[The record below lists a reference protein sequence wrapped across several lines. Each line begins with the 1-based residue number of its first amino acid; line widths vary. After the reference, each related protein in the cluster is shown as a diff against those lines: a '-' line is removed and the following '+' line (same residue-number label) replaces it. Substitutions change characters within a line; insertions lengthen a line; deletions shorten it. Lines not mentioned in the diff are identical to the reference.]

1 METGRVA
8 LIHYSVLSGTRCVGS
23 GLLVDERRVLTADHV
38 ANGSGHWI
46 ECEHGMSAVAEVL
59 RSEMPEVDLAVLSL
73 SEPFAGLGRMGC
85 ARVDRSRIDR
95 VGGCRA
101 VGFPR
106 WRRDGDQ
113 RRSAQVDG
121 WMPTG
126 EGLESTADS
135 GLRAGWLTL
144 VGDRIPGA
152 PEIPTGMLMD
162 KPKSAWGG
170 MSGAVVVA
178 GELVVGVV
186 RSHNMAAGGQ
196 SLTVTPLTAIEQLP
210 RELQDAFWKALG
222 VTDPSRL
229 PTLPEDNAGSIHEY
243 LAAARV
249 LAEQHP
255 YALPL
260 QRVPNLQKVP
270 NLPSVYLPQ
279 MVSLQSVGGQS
290 DVVELGPA
298 KSSSQPDSYEIHVT
312 DQQYRRGLARAVDQ
326 SASQIAEALQR
337 FTIQDILKQHRGAV
351 LVGGPGTGKSSLLRH
366 LLHESAT
373 SFADGNSMPFVPVLV
388 QARSIIGDRSF
399 PDKSFP
405 DAIART
411 VTADLG
417 RFLGDTDMAR
427 TFAGEP
433 LHGVPWLVLLDGVD
447 EILDREDR
455 RSALQTVAYWWA
467 KPQYRFLV
475 TSRRLP
481 RAEFQPL
488 DEVGAPFFEIQRF
501 NDDEVPGFARR
512 WFEGLGEFDVPDL
525 VKDLMSQLAQSGLMQ
540 LARNPL
546 IATIMCVTFANDPQ
560 HILARSRA
568 ALYDEFVSLLMDKA
582 ISKLNELDS
591 LQKRLKP
598 YGVAAQDAVDRIL
611 SKSRP
616 LMEALADRR
625 LVTSAKETFIDYAA
639 SLPESAC
646 PENVPVLV
654 WRGVLE
660 EVIRQ
665 SGVILDRDNDFV
677 FIHPTVMEYLA
688 ACKLASKAPGW
699 VDKWR
704 LRVDAGR
711 GESLALF
718 RVSIMY
724 SNEIDVV
731 GRTPK
736 IIGRSP
742 NILTLRGLVHARLV
756 ASLVHEGLPLPSDT
770 VSLVRKRLANFSVQR
785 HNCIPDAIRDYVWD
799 FEDDCVLA
807 AKSLMHLDRDRG
819 LVALAR
825 AAADPTVGGFNVY
838 GYNELLD
845 LERERWL
852 SILADLASSSEMQ
865 GFDRIGVILYILGEN
880 RDLGLQTG
888 EKLSLDR
895 SVEPVFRTEVALK
908 LTELDRDTGA
918 RTLARLVADP
928 LMERFRK
935 ECEAPLAEIDRRRC
949 ATAMAELVIKSET
962 VLMDRADTVTRL
974 IALDRNLALSALA
987 EIATNQEINGF
998 ARAGAAVALSK
1009 AEPSV
1014 GMQALRAVSTDEH
1027 APGFHR
1033 VFCLEWSWRTSTSG
1047 ERDCLL
1053 ELLKLTSERSLDGR
1067 WRVFAAE
1074 QLAAIDPDLGLQAL
1088 ANIRRDGAVRRW
1100 WRYRAWAI
1108 GAILLRYPRSLP
1120 N

>member
-1 METGRVA
+1 VA
-8 LIHYSVLSGTRCVGS
+8 LIHYIVPGGARCVGS
-23 GLLVDERRVLTADHV
+23 GLLIDERRVLTADHV
-38 ANGSGHWI
+38 ADGSGHWV
-46 ECEHGMSAVAEVL
+46 ECEHGMSAVARVL
-59 RSEMPEVDLAVLSL
+59 RSGMAEVDLAVLSL
-73 SEPFAGLGRMGC
+73 SEPFAGLGRLEC
-85 ARVDRSRIDR
+85 ARVDRSRVDR
-95 VGGCRA
+95 LGRCRA

-121 WMPTG
+121 WVPTG

-152 PEIPTGMLMD
+152 PEILTGMLKD
-162 KPKSAWGG
+162 EPKSPWGG

-178 GELVVGVV
+178 GDLVVGVV
-186 RSHNMAAGGQ
+186 RSHNLAAGGQ

-210 RELQDAFWKALG
+210 PELRDAFWKALG
-222 VTDPSRL
+222 VPDPGRL
-229 PTLPEDNAGSIHEY
+229 PTLPEDNVRRIREY
-243 LAAARV
+243 LGAARV

-255 YALPL
+255 YALPS
-260 QRVPNLQKVP
+260 QRVP

-279 MVSLQSVGGQS
+279 MVSIQSVKGQP
-290 DVVELGPA
+290 DVVEPGTVKPHQ
-298 KSSSQPDSYEIHVT
+298 SDSYEIHVT
-312 DQQYRRGLARAVDQ
+312 EQQFRRAIARAADE
-326 SASQIAEALQR
+326 SAIQIAEALQR

-351 LVGGPGTGKSSLLRH
+351 LVGGPGTGKSSLLRY

-373 SFADGNSMPFVPVLV
+373 SFADGNSTPFVPVLV
-388 QARSIIGDRSF
+388 QARSIIGDKSF
-399 PDKSFP
+399 PYKSFP

-411 VTADLG
+411 VMADLG
-417 RFLGDTDMAR
+417 RLLGDADLAK

-433 LHGVPWLVLLDGVD
+433 LRDVPWLILLDGVD

-455 RSALQTVAYWWA
+455 KSALQTVAYWWA

-481 RAEFQPL
+481 PAEFQPL
-488 DEVGAPFFEIQRF
+488 DEIGAPFFEIQRF
-501 NDDEVPGFARR
+501 SDDEVPGFARR
-512 WFEGLGEFDVPDL
+512 WFEGLSESDASNL
-525 VKDLMSQLAQSGLMQ
+525 VHDFMSQLAQSRLMP

-546 IATIMCVTFANDPQ
+546 IATIMCVTFANDPE

-568 ALYDEFVSLLMDKA
+568 TLYDEFVTLLMDKA
-582 ISKLNELDS
+582 ISKLNERES
-591 LQKRLKP
+591 LQKLLKP
-598 YGVAAQDAVDRIL
+598 YGSAAQDAVDRIL

-625 LVTSAKETFIDYAA
+625 LVTSAKETLIDYAA
-639 SLPESAC
+639 SLPENAC
-646 PENVPVLV
+646 PENVPVVL

-677 FIHPTVMEYLA
+677 FIHYTVMEYLA
-688 ACKLASKAPGW
+688 ACKLASKVPGW
-699 VDKWR
+699 VGKWR

-711 GESLALF
+711 GEPLALF

-736 IIGRSP
+736 IIGRTP

-756 ASLVHEGLPLPSDT
+756 ASLVHEGLSLPPGT
-770 VSLVRKRLANFSVQR
+770 VSLVRERLANFSAQR
-785 HNCIPDAIRDYVWD
+785 HNCIPDAIRDHVWD
-799 FEDDCVLA
+799 SEDDCVLA
-807 AKSLMHLDRDRG
+807 AKSLVLLDRDRG
-819 LVALAR
+819 LLALAR
-825 AAADPTVGGFNVY
+825 AATDPTVGGFNIY

-865 GFDRIGVILYILGEN
+865 GFDRVGVILYILGES
-880 RDLGLQTG
+880 RDLGLRTG

-895 SVEPVFRTEVALK
+895 SVEDVFRAEVAFNLI
-908 LTELDRDTGA
+908 EFDRDIGT
-918 RTLARLVADP
+918 RTLARLIADP

-935 ECEAPLAEIDRRRC
+935 ECEAPLTKIDRRLC
-949 ATAMAELVIKSET
+949 ATAMAELVTKSET
-962 VLMDRADTVTRL
+962 VLTDRADTTTRL
-974 IALDRNLALSALA
+974 ITLDRNLALSALM
-987 EIATNQEINGF
+987 EIATNREINGF

-1009 AEPSV
+1009 EAPAA

-1027 APGFHR
+1027 TPGFHR
-1033 VFCLEWSWRTSTSG
+1033 VFCLEWSWRTSG
-1047 ERDCLL
+1047 ERDRLL
-1053 ELLKLTSERSLDGR
+1053 ELLKLASERGLGGR

-1074 QLAAIDPDLGLQAL
+1074 QLAGIDPDLGLQAL
-1088 ANIRRDGAVRRW
+1088 ANIHRDGTVPRL
-1100 WRYRAWAI
+1100 WRCRAWAI
-1108 GAILLRYPRSLP
+1108 GAILLRYPRGLSR
-1120 N
+1120 NTT